1 MRFYLNSVQFRPTFV
16 FQWITFVSI
25 ASIAW
30 CKPIWSTMMDVRG
43 NIVIISYW
51 MHITCRLF
59 NAPMHRC
66 NRRRTLQRLAIVQCS
81 GWIRGRGGAT
91 GQASC
96 TKYLYWH
103 FCICVFLCVFTYF
116 CIVQAGLGVEGR
128 GGGSEQRCMYDGY
141 FWYICIFHICTYLC
155 VFVFVYLWICVF
167 VFFFDCSSQIRGRV
181 LGRGQA
187 WWAGCTKSTKL
198 KGFEARGP
206 AIIESCV
213 QFRVTLRISQ
223 HIWRSLWTDQS
234 IWRGLPNHISRKSP
248 H

>member
-25 ASIAW
+25 AEATG
-30 CKPIWSTMMDVRG
+30 CLMMQ
-43 NIVIISYW
+43 SYLINNDGRPRE
-51 MHITCRLF
+51 HCNHFIL
-59 NAPMHRC
+59 NAYYAQFKADCSMHRC

-128 GGGSEQRCMYDGY
+128 GGGGSEQRCMYDGH
-141 FWYICIFHICTYLC
+141 F
-155 VFVFVYLWICVF
+155 
-167 VFFFDCSSQIRGRV
+167 
-181 LGRGQA
+181 
-187 WWAGCTKSTKL
+187 
-198 KGFEARGP
+198 
-206 AIIESCV
+206 
-213 QFRVTLRISQ
+213 
-223 HIWRSLWTDQS
+223 
-234 IWRGLPNHISRKSP
+234 
-248 H
+248 

>member
-1 MRFYLNSVQFRPTFV
+1 MISYLNSVQFRPTCV

-25 ASIAW
+25 AE
-30 CKPIWSTMMDVRG
+30 
-43 NIVIISYW
+43 
-51 MHITCRLF
+51 
-59 NAPMHRC
+59 
-66 NRRRTLQRLAIVQCS
+66 
-81 GWIRGRGGAT
+81 AT
-91 GQASC
+91 GCLMQSYLINNDGRPREHCNHFILNAYYVQFKADCLMHQC
-96 TKYLYWH
+96 TDA
-103 FCICVFLCVFTYF
+103 I
-116 CIVQAGLGVEGR
+116 EG
-128 GGGSEQRCMYDGY
+128 D
-141 FWYICIFHICTYLC
+141 
-155 VFVFVYLWICVF
+155 
-167 VFFFDCSSQIRGRV
+167 FDCSSQIRGRV